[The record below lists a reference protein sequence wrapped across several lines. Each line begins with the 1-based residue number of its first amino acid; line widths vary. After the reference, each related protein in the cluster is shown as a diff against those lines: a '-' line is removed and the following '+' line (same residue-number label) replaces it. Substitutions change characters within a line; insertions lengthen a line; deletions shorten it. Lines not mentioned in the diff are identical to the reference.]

1 MGSDFVNRKSEFRFI
16 NDWINTP
23 VEKNKGIFVYAKSGI
38 GKSRF
43 VTEFFNLE
51 LPNHIKIKVDM
62 LGTDTTSI
70 SSYSFLMCLYRK
82 VITETE
88 KNGQLP
94 LSSRLSSST
103 GISIGYIAEVNLSL
117 SLTDKHGYAEQISH
131 IMSYLSHKLSG
142 ERPYIIDIENFQLI
156 DTESLE
162 CFNQLFSVGTQHRFI
177 FEFTMAPD
185 HFPPVFYHIY
195 DKVSSVL
202 DCKLFELKKLQLKEI
217 NVLCERK
224 KLPIRTATELYEKND
239 GNLFP
244 LVMLEHLPDS
254 NSMQPLHD
262 LLNSLT
268 QDQQLILFLIEL
280 ACGEITDRTINDIF
294 TAGANILAGN
304 EKYDDT
310 YLHSQYAVLQ
320 QKDIIHLVGEH
331 IKISQD
337 QLIELI
343 AAYRKQPNYYLAWSL
358 YENYHQQA
366 LFQLPNNEREPHIL
380 ALLHSYMIFP
390 DIKIYSI
397 LPDLTEIILRQPPQK
412 TIEKISLIRKNLEL
426 RDENRYFN
434 DFLVQY
440 LADVCIAVGQ
450 WPAALD
456 QISSYYSED
465 IPWQACYL
473 ASVIAANP
481 QIPDAEEK
489 LLRMRQKHSASI
501 MHYMSLTASLLSF
514 YLRTVPELKV
524 RPIAKKYLREFAGK
538 ENLNYAFLLKM
549 YSNTQNNEKA
559 IRILEHAN
567 RIFQAYHR
575 EDLLVMNMITIASRN
590 VYMGCIETGEAILND
605 VEKAIDEQN
614 IPIRVHYVLNN
625 KSAISLLKGCIS
637 KQIEQDLTTALFSTE
652 SLFEKAI
659 ILCNLMIYLLR
670 SKRFSE
676 AEKKFQQINSLEL
689 SQYNNVDLEFILL
702 KNTLFYHTVM
712 KNKREIL
719 SARAQLFSFALSDD
733 CPEDI
738 RQHIAILLP
747 EEDFPDTY
755 TYSEKPFFAQFPFE
769 AEFIGYWQCEVC
781 YDAQGTNRLK
791 EIATHRGTMRFG
803 S

>member
-162 CFNQLFSVGTQHRFI
+162 CFNQLFSVGTRHRFI

-224 KLPIRTATELYEKND
+224 RLPIRTATELYEKND

-304 EKYDDT
+304 EKYDNT

-320 QKDIIHLVGEH
+320 QKGIIHLVGEH

-358 YENYHQQA
+358 
-366 LFQLPNNEREPHIL
+366 
-380 ALLHSYMIFP
+380 
-390 DIKIYSI
+390 
-397 LPDLTEIILRQPPQK
+397 
-412 TIEKISLIRKNLEL
+412 
-426 RDENRYFN
+426 
-434 DFLVQY
+434 
-440 LADVCIAVGQ
+440 
-450 WPAALD
+450 
-456 QISSYYSED
+456 
-465 IPWQACYL
+465 
-473 ASVIAANP
+473 
-481 QIPDAEEK
+481 
-489 LLRMRQKHSASI
+489 
-501 MHYMSLTASLLSF
+501 
-514 YLRTVPELKV
+514 
-524 RPIAKKYLREFAGK
+524 
-538 ENLNYAFLLKM
+538 
-549 YSNTQNNEKA
+549 
-559 IRILEHAN
+559 
-567 RIFQAYHR
+567 
-575 EDLLVMNMITIASRN
+575 
-590 VYMGCIETGEAILND
+590 
-605 VEKAIDEQN
+605 
-614 IPIRVHYVLNN
+614 
-625 KSAISLLKGCIS
+625 
-637 KQIEQDLTTALFSTE
+637 
-652 SLFEKAI
+652 
-659 ILCNLMIYLLR
+659 
-670 SKRFSE
+670 
-676 AEKKFQQINSLEL
+676 
-689 SQYNNVDLEFILL
+689 
-702 KNTLFYHTVM
+702 
-712 KNKREIL
+712 
-719 SARAQLFSFALSDD
+719 
-733 CPEDI
+733 
-738 RQHIAILLP
+738 
-747 EEDFPDTY
+747 
-755 TYSEKPFFAQFPFE
+755 
-769 AEFIGYWQCEVC
+769 
-781 YDAQGTNRLK
+781 
-791 EIATHRGTMRFG
+791 
-803 S
+803 